1 MRKEQKAS
9 VAVPESLVGFWINRA
24 SRSAIRA
31 LDARLRPLGLAM
43 SYLPVMR
50 ALADGGSCSQKEL
63 AQLAR
68 VEQPTM
74 AEMLARMER
83 DGVVRRRPNPDDK
96 RATLISLA
104 GPWRKR
110 FPEASAILMEG
121 ERVATAGLSD
131 PEKALLRE
139 LLQRVVRNIESWEL
153 PRPSEEPE
161 GVAPT
166 AGDSQR
172 DDQRRPSSRKRRTS

>member
-1 MRKEQKAS
+1 MQKGQKAS
-9 VAVPESLVGFWINRA
+9 VEVPESLVGFWINRA

-31 LDARLRPLGLAM
+31 LDARLRPLGFAM

-50 ALADGGSCSQKEL
+50 ALAGGGSFSQKEL

-83 DGVVRRRPNPDDK
+83 DGVVRRKANPDDK

-104 GPWRKR
+104 RRWRRR

-121 ERVATAGLSD
+121 EHVAMAGLSD
-131 PEKALLRE
+131 AEKAILRE
-139 LLQRVVRNIESWEL
+139 LLQRVVKNIEGWTL
-153 PRPSEEPE
+153 PGSSEKSE

-166 AGDSQR
+166 AGEARRGYQK
-172 DDQRRPSSRKRRTS
+172 RPSNRTRRTS